1 MIKKSQWHKQRS
13 QETDGAVM
21 GEIER
26 ERHRESGGSV
36 FRTEC
41 LPWYWQQ
48 INACSRV
55 WRVCVDINNT
65 AKCCGEGDCLKM
77 TLILLESIPLSCPL
91 CSATMR
97 YHIQTQKEGVSLQS
111 RDKIKRRREK
121 EINARQ
127 PGRKQEATH
136 FLALMQPIPKVI
148 ASAWAAVPGS
158 DRLINDW
165 CPALTPGPTFLL
177 PDWTRYSVVKEFHLT
192 IHLAT
197 MKMFDRENPS
207 PV

>member
-1 MIKKSQWHKQRS
+1 MEGMCGYKQYSQMLRWRWLFEDDPDPAGKHPPLVPFVLS
-13 QETDGAVM
+13 NH
-21 GEIER
+21 EISHSNTER
-26 ERHRESGGSV
+26 RRQPS
-36 FRTEC
+36 
-41 LPWYWQQ
+41 
-48 INACSRV
+48 ISR
-55 WRVCVDINNT
+55 
-65 AKCCGEGDCLKM
+65 
-77 TLILLESIPLSCPL
+77 
-91 CSATMR
+91 
-97 YHIQTQKEGVSLQS
+97 Q
-111 RDKIKRRREK
+111 IKRRREK

-207 PV
+207 LV

>member
-1 MIKKSQWHKQRS
+1 MDSRS
-13 QETDGAVM
+13 MPV
-21 GEIER
+21 
-26 ERHRESGGSV
+26 V
-36 FRTEC
+36 V
-41 LPWYWQQ
+41 L
-48 INACSRV
+48 

-65 AKCCGEGDCLKM
+65 ANAAVKVDCLKM

-97 YHIQTQKEGVSLQS
+97 YHIQTQKKASAFNLATKS
-111 RDKIKRRREK
+111 REERK